1 MPPEGFE
8 AHEIETPEESLTTA
22 DAVAKRLTDIQK
34 AIEDETAE
42 KGKAIEGITEA
53 VSAIKD
59 LKADMMDRM
68 RFDSSETRSIARVGG
83 MKALM
88 RAPTK
93 DPGVKQLQEL
103 SDDIHILDGILGHT
117 KKASGYGGV
126 KSLPQW
132 SQWESASS
140 EFAKLMDTAESG
152 AGAEW
157 VPTDTLSSELLY
169 AIELEAKV
177 APLFPSFNMPQ
188 SPFTWPIIESPG
200 TAYRAVENTD
210 ISSLTKATATKLGT
224 KKTQFDAEK
233 IMGRI
238 GWSWELNVKSLVV
251 MLPEIKKSLA
261 RAHANAKDYAII
273 DGQITAVIDT
283 GDDPSGD
290 ATDPRNCWDGVRYY
304 ANTNSKEVDLGS
316 NWDAEGLNSVRKLL
330 GAAGVNPDRSAWLTS
345 IESYYELLT
354 LKDNAGNQLVLAP
367 WLYGPSSTIITGKL
381 GTMYGIPIVPSAYV
395 RTDLNASGIYDGVTE
410 TKTVL
415 ACVALDA
422 WKYGRFAEIQ
432 VRASD
437 ELYMES
443 DALVVVSREA
453 GDFQA
458 MFTPSVTVAAAV
470 GYNITP

>member
-1 MPPEGFE
+1 MENLDPQLNDKPQNVDDVLKLLHDI
-8 AHEIETPEESLTTA
+8 HEE
-22 DAVAKRLTDIQK
+22 VQN
-34 AIEDETAE
+34 ETAE
-42 KGKAIEGITEA
+42 KGKAIEAIGEA
-53 VSAIKD
+53 LGAIKD
-59 LKADMMDRM
+59 LKADMMDKM
-68 RFDSSETRSIARVGG
+68 RFDSGETRAIARVGG

-88 RAPTK
+88 RTPTK
-93 DPGVKQLQEL
+93 DAGVKKLQEL

-117 KKASGYGGV
+117 KRASGYGGV
-126 KSLPQW
+126 KSLPMW

-177 APLFPSFNMPQ
+177 APLFPSFQMPQ

-210 ISSLTKATATKLGT
+210 ISSLTKATASKLGS
-224 KKTQFDAEK
+224 KKTTFDAEK

-238 GWSWELNVKSLVV
+238 GWSWELDVKSLVT
-251 MLPEIKKSLA
+251 MLPEIKKALA
-261 RAHANAKDYAII
+261 RAHANAKDYAVI
-273 DGQITAVIDT
+273 DGQITAVIDS

-330 GAAGVNPDRSAWLTS
+330 GAAGVDPGRCAWLPS
-345 IESYYELLT
+345 IETYYELLT
-354 LKDNAGNQLVLAP
+354 LKDNAGAQLVLAP
-367 WLYGPSSTIITGKL
+367 WLYGPSSTILTGKL
-381 GTMYGIPIVPSAYV
+381 GTMYGIPIVPTAYV
-395 RTDLNASGIYDGVTE
+395 RTDLNASGIHDGVTE

-415 ACVALDA
+415 PIVALDA
-422 WKYGRFAEIQ
+422 WKYGRFSEIQ

-458 MFTPSVTVAAAV
+458 MFTPAVTVAAAV
-470 GYNITP
+470 GYNIAP